1 MDSNVDVSVTP
12 WKKRKEIEFLLCIV
26 CQENSKNKHI
36 VKSPNSN
43 SIEKLIAACK
53 TKHEHRDDSVLELF
67 QIVGDISIDELIQ
80 KKVVYHR
87 ECYKEV
93 TNAKTVNQVVLRY
106 NTAIECGSS
115 TIIKRISGR
124 PKHNNGKS
132 SCPDDPSPLRRSSGV
147 AFDKGNCIICQ
158 IPTGKLHKVE
168 YMITGQKMLE
178 VARKLS
184 DKSFYLRLNTIPN
197 SADAVA
203 NDVSY
208 HLKCWVNV
216 QRKAEPKCCVQETDD
231 FQRVACDI
239 EFISMLKYQ
248 LQNPSGI
255 VIDMNLLNER
265 YKVLL
270 SELMEGKETIKENY
284 KPYIKQLIGENISNA
299 EFIKSPRRNEPER
312 VCNKETSEC
321 SIDVAI
327 KQNTQENLT
336 DTFAVSSMIR
346 KELLSHDKWNFKG
359 SFDNFTL
366 PSYLSLLLKWI
377 LVGPNKEISGESRK
391 KSVDKDISVI
401 SQLVLQAVKTK
412 KQVDYKQQG
421 QLNDV
426 CYVTK
431 ETPFSVGLG
440 LHMYNKTRS
449 KAILDVFSDLGLSIS
464 YEKVC
469 SIKKDIVVDTKAK
482 IAKDGGIYI
491 PHMVSSNKPLFFAI
505 DNSDFQVDTPDGRD
519 QLHGTTQV
527 VFQQKDM
534 DEIHTVHMFER
545 NKPETN
551 NLPVYDVINC
561 AEPKPRK

>member
-1 MDSNVDVSVTP
+1 MDM
-12 WKKRKEIEFLLCIV
+12 
-26 CQENSKNKHI
+26 
-36 VKSPNSN
+36 
-43 SIEKLIAACK
+43 
-53 TKHEHRDDSVLELF
+53 
-67 QIVGDISIDELIQ
+67 
-80 KKVVYHR
+80 
-87 ECYKEV
+87 
-93 TNAKTVNQVVLRY
+93 
-106 NTAIECGSS
+106 
-115 TIIKRISGR
+115 
-124 PKHNNGKS
+124 
-132 SCPDDPSPLRRSSGV
+132 
-147 AFDKGNCIICQ
+147 KGY
-158 IPTGKLHKVE
+158 E
-168 YMITGQKMLE
+168 
-178 VARKLS
+178 
-184 DKSFYLRLNTIPN
+184 
-197 SADAVA
+197 
-203 NDVSY
+203 
-208 HLKCWVNV
+208 
-216 QRKAEPKCCVQETDD
+216 
-231 FQRVACDI
+231 
-239 EFISMLKYQ
+239 Q

-336 DTFAVSSMIR
+336 DIFAVSSMIR

-449 KAILDVFSDLGLSIS
+449 KAILDVLSDLGLSIS

-469 SIKKDIVVDTKAK
+469 SIKKDIVTLRPRLQKMVVF
-482 IAKDGGIYI
+482 IYHTWCLPTSHYFLQLTI
-491 PHMVSSNKPLFFAI
+491 STFRLIHLMVETNFM
-505 DNSDFQVDTPDGRD
+505 
-519 QLHGTTQV
+519 V

-534 DEIHTVHMFER
+534 DEIHTCLKEI
-545 NKPETN
+545 
-551 NLPVYDVINC
+551 NLRLIIFQFMM
-561 AEPKPRK
+561 